1 MPELQALYQEIGD
14 RKVNVV
20 GIVADG
26 MHYEADA
33 RYFTQKY
40 GINYLNIVP
49 NQKFMDDFVR
59 LTVAVP
65 TSILVNDRGEIIGQ
79 PLMGYK
85 SKAEFRQLIEGNL

>member
-1 MPELQALYQEIGD
+1 M
-14 RKVNVV
+14 V

-26 MHYEADA
+26 MNYEADA

-40 GINYLNIVP
+40 GVKYPNIVP

-65 TSILVNDRGEIIGQ
+65 TSILVNDKGEIIGQ
-79 PLMGYK
+79 AMVGFK
-85 SKAEFRQLIEGNL
+85 SKAEFRQVIEDNL